1 VRDKAVPSK
10 TPAIDTQH
18 HPLPIGKHISVTL
31 PTTKK
36 KRLALLIGTT
46 QNISERNDVHTRAY
60 NAWRRAESFQIPV
73 TDEGLR
79 QAEQRYQWFLRGFEA
94 GVRCAAEHLELKHKE
109 VKDTTREHNF
119 YLVASKFVRELY
131 QEQWYGK

>member
-1 VRDKAVPSK
+1 MKDRDVPSK

-18 HPLPIGKHISVTL
+18 HPLSIGKHISVTL
-31 PTTKK
+31 PTTRK
-36 KRLALLIGTT
+36 KRAALLIGTT

-79 QAEQRYQWFLRGFEA
+79 QAEQRQQWFLRGFEA
-94 GVRCAAEHLELKHKE
+94 GARCAAEHLELKHKE
-109 VKDTTREHNF
+109 VKDTTREHSF

-131 QEQWYGK
+131 QEKKVW

>member
-1 VRDKAVPSK
+1 MRDKAVPSK

-18 HPLPIGKHISVTL
+18 HPLPIGNHISVTL

-94 GVRCAAEHLELKHKE
+94 GARCAAEHLELKHKE

>member
-1 VRDKAVPSK
+1 VRDRAVLSK
-10 TPAIDTQH
+10 TLAIDIQH
-18 HPLPIGKHISVTL
+18 HPLPIGNHISVTL
-31 PTTKK
+31 LMTKK

-46 QNISERNDVHTRAY
+46 QNINERNDMRTRAY

-109 VKDTTREHNF
+109 VKDTSRNHNF
-119 YLVASKFVRELY
+119 YLVASRFVRELY
-131 QEQWYGK
+131 QEE